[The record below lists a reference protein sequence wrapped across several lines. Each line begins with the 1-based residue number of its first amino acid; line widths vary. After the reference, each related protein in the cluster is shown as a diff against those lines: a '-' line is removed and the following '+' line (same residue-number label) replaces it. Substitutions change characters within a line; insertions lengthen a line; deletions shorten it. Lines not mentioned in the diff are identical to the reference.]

1 MNYLLLFLFIVAEI
15 AFVICTFSENAQK
28 AIWFRNRFLINALE
42 FMTFLV
48 FALFPGIDFG
58 FRFIALIFV
67 LIIRILISGI
77 TYFCKRRVTGDKK
90 KAYAILSALLSIIC
104 IALSL
109 IPSFIFNDYHGRET
123 TGSYEVAM
131 SEAILSD
138 SSRLETFENDGSF
151 REVPVHFYYPV
162 TDELTEFPLIIF
174 SHGAFGYY
182 ESNTTTYMELAS
194 NGYVV
199 VSLDH
204 PYHSFFCTDT
214 DGKTI
219 IVDMK
224 FMNDVMY
231 INSGNA
237 TEQEIAQIST
247 SWIKLRTDDISFV
260 LDTLKAG
267 RQDGAL
273 NENWY
278 AEAQAEDILRILK
291 MMNMEKIGVMGHSL
305 GGASAEYLGRIRD
318 DVDAAIDLDGTML
331 GEQLGL
337 VECEPYEFEGIEYRE
352 KYVINEEPYTVPLLS
367 IDNQEHHDSRLEAK
381 KIGMPYANNTILENA
396 LDGYETYFANAG
408 HMNYTDLPLFSPFL
422 ANMLGTGSIDAG
434 ECIDTMNGIV
444 LNFFDSKLKAK
455 GAFHIEE
462 CYGN

>member
-1 MNYLLLFLFIVAEI
+1 
-15 AFVICTFSENAQK
+15 
-28 AIWFRNRFLINALE
+28 
-42 FMTFLV
+42 
-48 FALFPGIDFG
+48 
-58 FRFIALIFV
+58 
-67 LIIRILISGI
+67 
-77 TYFCKRRVTGDKK
+77 
-90 KAYAILSALLSIIC
+90 
-104 IALSL
+104 
-109 IPSFIFNDYHGRET
+109 
-123 TGSYEVAM
+123 
-131 SEAILSD
+131 
-138 SSRLETFENDGSF
+138 
-151 REVPVHFYYPV
+151 
-162 TDELTEFPLIIF
+162 
-174 SHGAFGYY
+174 
-182 ESNTTTYMELAS
+182 
-194 NGYVV
+194 
-199 VSLDH
+199 
-204 PYHSFFCTDT
+204 
-214 DGKTI
+214 
-219 IVDMK
+219 
-224 FMNDVMY
+224 
-231 INSGNA
+231 
-237 TEQEIAQIST
+237 
-247 SWIKLRTDDISFV
+247 
-260 LDTLKAG
+260 
-267 RQDGAL
+267 
-273 NENWY
+273 
-278 AEAQAEDILRILK
+278 
-291 MMNMEKIGVMGHSL
+291 MGHSL